1 DDAAPRKPYA
11 PRDDAAPRKPYA
23 AKPDGERKTY
33 VKREAPADG
42 APKPRWAKPEG
53 AKPEGF
59 KPKSAGFKSHGAA
72 DKPGRA
78 AGFKSHG
85 GEGKTFAKPR
95 PVVDAKDTSKR
106 FVPPK
111 KK

>member
-1 DDAAPRKPYA
+1 MK
-11 PRDDAAPRKPYA
+11 RD
-23 AKPDGERKTY
+23 
-33 VKREAPADG
+33 APAAEG
-42 APKPRWAKPEG
+42 APKPRWAKPDG

-59 KPKSAGFKSHGAA
+59 KPKSAGFKSHGGGA

-85 GEGKTFAKPR
+85 AEGKTFAKAR
-95 PVVDAKDTSKR
+95 PLAPKADANDTSKR